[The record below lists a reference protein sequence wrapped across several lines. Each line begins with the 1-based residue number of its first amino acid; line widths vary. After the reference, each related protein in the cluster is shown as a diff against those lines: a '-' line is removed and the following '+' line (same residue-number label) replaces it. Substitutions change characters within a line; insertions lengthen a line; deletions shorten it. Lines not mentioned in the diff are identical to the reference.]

1 MSTSQPNPAE
11 TTNSS
16 ARATPTTVPLLR
28 LEGVNFGYR
37 EAGEWREILRGVD
50 LVVDPGEQLA
60 LVGLSGSGK
69 STLLHLIGGLDVP
82 SSGHITFD
90 GIDLAGLGEPARSL
104 WRRSHVGFIFQFFNL
119 IPTLN
124 VLENVLL
131 PLELNGISEKKGREM
146 ALDLLAEVGLA
157 DRARS
162 YPDRLSGGQQQCVAI
177 VRALVHQPQLVLAD
191 EPTGN
196 LDFATGE
203 KVLDLLDRLVRALG
217 KTLIL
222 ITHSDKVVRRADRI
236 IWLVDGRLDAAF

>member
-1 MSTSQPNPAE
+1 MPTSQQ
-11 TTNSS
+11 
-16 ARATPTTVPLLR
+16 TPFRPVIRSTPKSEPLLR
-28 LEGVNFGYR
+28 LQGVRSGYR
-37 EAGEWREILRGVD
+37 EAGEWCEILRGVD
-50 LVVDPGEQLA
+50 LVVDEGEQLA

-82 SSGHITFD
+82 SAGNITFD
-90 GIDLAGLGEPARSL
+90 GVDLARLGEPARSL
-104 WRRSHVGFIFQFFNL
+104 WRRSHVGFVFQFFNL
-119 IPTLN
+119 ISTLN

-131 PLELNGISEKKGREM
+131 PLELNGIGERKGREM
-146 ALDLLAEVGLA
+146 AMDMLAEVGLA
-157 DRARS
+157 DRAGS
-162 YPDRLSGGQQQCVAI
+162 YPDRLSGGEQQCVAI

-203 KVLDLLDRLVRALG
+203 KVLDLLDRLVRARG

-222 ITHSDKVVRRADRI
+222 ITHSAKVVTRADRI